1 MANINYEEGE
11 KYGLTKDEMEFLL
24 SYDILAVAGVLRDHP
39 NSIAFIARTFKENGI
54 EIDWSKVVYH
64 WMGEIEH
71 LYFDGEELPDYKI
84 DYEEGQKY
92 GLNRSEMINMVS
104 YDALSIANIIRDHP
118 NSIAF
123 IARTFEENGRELD
136 WNKVAQYCMS
146 KEKIIGY
153 YDEEGEIYR
162 VGRKEYGLKKDEII
176 NILSFDT
183 VEVANIIREHPDC
196 INFIKRA
203 FWEKGKVLNLE
214 EVRHCLNEQQGKIG
228 KAIEEINSRI
238 GPVIPQET
246 SKGIEVAEDIQRPTH
261 EASKGIEPLEYIQRP
276 TKEEDKERKEL
287 IEAIRRAQNEGKD
300 LDAQI
305 EEARENAKGQI

>member
-11 KYGLTKDEMEFLL
+11 KYGLTKEKMEFLL
-24 SYDILAVAGVLRDHP
+24 SYDTLEVAGVLREHP

-54 EIDWSKVVYH
+54 EIDWSKV
-64 WMGEIEH
+64 
-71 LYFDGEELPDYKI
+71 
-84 DYEEGQKY
+84 
-92 GLNRSEMINMVS
+92 
-104 YDALSIANIIRDHP
+104 
-118 NSIAF
+118 
-123 IARTFEENGRELD
+123 
-136 WNKVAQYCMS
+136 AQYCMS
-146 KEKIIGY
+146 KERIIGY

-276 TKEEDKERKEL
+276 TKEEDKERKQL

-305 EEARENAKGQI
+305 EDARENAKGQI

>member
-11 KYGLTKDEMEFLL
+11 KYGLTKEKMEFLL
-24 SYDILAVAGVLRDHP
+24 SYDTLEVAGVLREHP
-39 NSIAFIARTFKENGI
+39 NSIAFIARTFEENGI
-54 EIDWSKVVYH
+54 EIDWSKVVYY

-71 LYFDGEELPDYKI
+71 LYFDGEELPNYKI

-92 GLNRSEMINMVS
+92 GLNRSEMRIMVT
-104 YDALSIANIIRDHP
+104 YDALSIANIIREHP

-123 IARTFEENGRELD
+123 IARTFEENGIELD

-146 KEKIIGY
+146 KERIIGY

-276 TKEEDKERKEL
+276 TKEEDKERKQL

-305 EEARENAKGQI
+305 EDARENAKGQI